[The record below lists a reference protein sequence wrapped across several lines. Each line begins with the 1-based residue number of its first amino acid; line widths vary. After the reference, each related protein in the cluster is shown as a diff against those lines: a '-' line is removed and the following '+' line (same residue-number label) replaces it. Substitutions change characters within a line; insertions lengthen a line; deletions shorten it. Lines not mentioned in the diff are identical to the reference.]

1 MNELGPVSDA
11 RNAEMFGE
19 PAPGPNPLLIVHR
32 ALRGRYLLAGILALL
47 LAVPGAVV
55 GYVLIPPTYTSRA
68 VLEAAPTLPAL
79 LYENELNENLPAF
92 ESFVVQQATS
102 LSSERVLSN
111 ALRSTDLRQTGW
123 PTGAA
128 GLVRLRKS
136 LTIDTPRRGN
146 QIFISVTDEDPE
158 VARVAAKAVIE
169 SYTAIRSEYEATT
182 FGEREQRLERLRDQY
197 LRERDEKNRIALERA
212 LSVAETEDLQ
222 AAQTQRLGS
231 LADLDVELAGARREL
246 ARLTGEGPIID
257 GDQPE
262 DQELALLVND
272 QRRLGRQRNILLQTL
287 TPEHR
292 EVRSV
297 EAEIRAT
304 DAAIAA
310 REAELA
316 GIDLPASGQSP
327 PKVDE
332 RISALRSRIAELEEA
347 RKGAAQQIDRIARTR
362 LDILSLRQEAEEA
375 NSRFED
381 AERRL
386 ESLRVEKQAQIV
398 GRIRIAQEPE
408 RPLQPS
414 TDRRL
419 PLAGMGFMGGA
430 GTGVAI
436 VAGFGLLLPR
446 LRMADDVATAA
457 KDVAFLGMVP
467 EFPDVT
473 DDTDPAARESLHFI
487 RVMLDARSGP
497 GSLVMGVTSPQSGD
511 GKTTISYHLARSFA
525 LTQRRVLLVDSDLVG
540 RGLTRSLNLS
550 PRVANVGPET
560 RLGELVIPSGDA
572 GLDILPSSDA
582 PNASDAFCRHLL
594 QRLLREA
601 RERYDVV
608 LLDTGPILGSIEAAA
623 MTPVV
628 DQMLLVVSRGL
639 EARLL
644 RMATTRLRDLNS
656 APVGIIF
663 NRANSVDFHKSFAP
677 ASSVSRRS
685 TLRSNG
691 TALPA
696 MPVPSDRSR
705 VGEGD
710 RG

>member
-1 MNELGPVSDA
+1 MNDLGPVSDA

-32 ALRGRYLLAGILALL
+32 ALRGRYLLAGILAVL
-47 LAVPGAVV
+47 LAVPGAIV
-55 GYVLIPPTYTSRA
+55 GYIIIPPNYTSRA

-79 LYENELNENLPAF
+79 LYENELNENLPGF
-92 ESFVVQQATS
+92 DSFVAQQATS
-102 LSSERVLSN
+102 LTSERVLSN
-111 ALRSTDLRQTGW
+111 ALSNTDLRQTGW

-128 GLVRLRKS
+128 GLVRMRES
-136 LTIDTPRRGN
+136 LAISTPSRSN
-146 QIFISVTDEDPE
+146 QIFLSVTDNDPE
-158 VARVAAKAVIE
+158 VARIAAKAVLG

-182 FGEREQRLERLRDQY
+182 FGDREQRLERLRNDY
-197 LRERDEKNRIALERA
+197 LRERDEKNRMALERA

-222 AAQTQRLGS
+222 TAQRQRLES
-231 LADLDVELAGARREL
+231 LADLDVELTGVRREL
-246 ARLTGEGPIID
+246 ARLTGEGPIVS

-262 DQELALLVND
+262 DPELALLVD
-272 QRRLGRQRNILLQTL
+272 DRRRLGRQRNILLQTL

-292 EVRSV
+292 EVRLI

-304 DAAIAA
+304 DAAITS

-316 GIDLPASGQSP
+316 GIDLPAPGESP
-327 PKVDE
+327 PRADD
-332 RISALRSRIAELEEA
+332 RIAALQSRIAELEESRQQAA
-347 RKGAAQQIDRIARTR
+347 RQIDRIARTR

-386 ESLRVEKQAQIV
+386 ESLRVEKQSQII
-398 GRIRIAQEPE
+398 GRIRVAQEPE

-414 TDRRL
+414 TDRRV

-430 GTGVAI
+430 GAGVAL

-446 LRMADDVATAA
+446 LRVADDVASTA
-457 KDVAFLGMVP
+457 KDIAFLGMVP

-497 GSLVMGVTSPQSGD
+497 GSLVMGITSPQSGD

-540 RGLTRSLNLS
+540 RGLTRSLNLT
-550 PRVANVGPET
+550 PRVANLGPDT
-560 RLGELVIPSGDA
+560 RLGELVLPSGEA

-644 RMATTRLRDLNS
+644 RMSTARLRDLNS

-663 NRANSVDFHKSFAP
+663 NRAHSVDFHKSFAP

-685 TLRSNG
+685 SLRSNG
-691 TALPA
+691 TVLPS
-696 MPVPSDRSR
+696 MPVASEGSR
-705 VGEGD
+705 LGEGE